1 MNELTI
7 EQIKEIAQDNHM
19 EYWLDPTPVGRGW
32 YTCLLTGKKFRGDV
46 AKQMIADQESILFEK
61 HVEETAEEPQESPNE
76 IEEGKNTSE
85 TPEAKGE
92 PEKPQGSISTGIVP
106 MVEVALSVNGEELK
120 AFRTHV
126 LDDHLKFHPI
136 ESKRAKTTIIHCCD
150 CGAPREIKVQ
160 DVFQVKRCPAC
171 QRKYRNAVRRAK
183 RAEKRANK
191 Q

>member
-19 EYWLDPTPVGRGW
+19 ENWLDPISVGRGW

-46 AKQMIADQESILFEK
+46 AKQMIADQESILFER
-61 HVEETAEEPQESPNE
+61 HVEETTEEAQGSVEE
-76 IEEGKNTSE
+76 IEEGENTPE
-85 TPEAKGE
+85 TTEAKGKA
-92 PEKPQGSISTGIVP
+92 EKPQRNISTNIVP
-106 MVEVALSVNGEELK
+106 MVEVALNVNGEELK
-120 AFRTHV
+120 AYRTHT

-136 ESKRAKTTIIHCCD
+136 ESKKAKTTIIHCCD

-160 DVFQVKRCPAC
+160 DMFQVKRCPAC
-171 QRKYRNAVRRAK
+171 QKAYRNAVRRAK